1 MAAVIIGNP
10 ITDRIVER
18 EVALLRIFCM
28 TLLVSSLFAGPVSA
42 QAPLPLIPLPAQ
54 AKPGT
59 GEFLINNGFGLA
71 LEGYEEPR
79 LEKAKQRFLD
89 LLSRQTG
96 IPLWREAALNKPLFF
111 VKTAGPSA
119 PVQQVGEDE
128 SYHLEITTQEV
139 HLQAANP
146 LGVLHG
152 LQTFLQLVHI
162 TPQGFAVP
170 AMTIDDQPRFPWRG
184 LMLDVG
190 RHFMPLD
197 VVYRTLDGME
207 AVKLNVFHWHLS
219 DNQGFRV
226 ESRKFP
232 LLQEKGSDGL
242 FYTQEEIRAVIA
254 YAHDRGIR
262 VVPEFDMPG
271 HSTAWFVGY
280 PDLASGPGPYQIER
294 KWGVFD
300 PAMDPS
306 RDSTYTFLDSFI
318 GEMAGLF
325 PDAYFHVGGDECNG
339 KEWDANPRIQQFMK
353 DHAIKD
359 NAALQAY
366 FSARVQKI
374 VAAHDRIMVG
384 WDEVLQPNTPK
395 DVVIQSWRGPQFVGQ
410 AVKKGNRAMLSAPYY
425 VDLNQSAAEH
435 YLADPEG
442 DDATTLTS
450 DESKRILGG
459 EAAMWSEFVTPEN
472 VDSRIWPRT
481 AAIAERLWSPRNTR
495 DVASMYARLAII
507 SQKLDDYGLQHNSSY
522 PAMLT
527 RMSGEPDPLPLRV
540 FGDVMQPPRLY
551 AREEQREYDAFTPL
565 NHMVDAVPPES
576 NTARQFSEIVDR
588 IIAGKATTEDW
599 DQAQEWLVLWRDN
612 DVQLQPLLPRSDLT
626 KELAPVSTNLH
637 FVSQAGLDAIG
648 YLREHH
654 HAPPTWKARQIA
666 YLKKSEKPQAVL
678 LNMVA
683 PAVLKLVQAT

>member
-1 MAAVIIGNP
+1 
-10 ITDRIVER
+10 
-18 EVALLRIFCM
+18 M

-42 QAPLPLIPLPAQ
+42 QAALPLMPLPAQ
-54 AKPGT
+54 VKPGT
-59 GEFLINNGFGLA
+59 GEFLINNGFGVI
-71 LEGYEEPR
+71 LEGYREPR
-79 LEKAKQRFLD
+79 LDKAKQRFLD

-96 IPLWREAALNKPLFF
+96 IPLWREAALNKPMFF

-119 PVQQVGEDE
+119 PVQEVGEDE
-128 SYHLEITTQEV
+128 SYHLEITTQEI

-146 LGVLHG
+146 LGILHG

-226 ESRKFP
+226 ESKKFP

-242 FYTQEEIRAVIA
+242 FYTQDEIREVIA
-254 YAHDRGIR
+254 YARDRGIR

-271 HSTAWFVGY
+271 HTTAWFVGY

-294 KWGVFD
+294 KWGIFD

-306 RDSTYTFLDSFI
+306 RESTYTFLDGFI
-318 GEMAGLF
+318 GEMAALF

-339 KEWDANPRIQQFMK
+339 KEWDRNPRIQQFMK
-353 DHAIKD
+353 DHGLKD
-359 NAALQAY
+359 NAALQAS
-366 FSARVQKI
+366 FSTRVQKL
-374 VAAHDRIMVG
+374 VAAHNKIMVG

-395 DVVIQSWRGPQFVGQ
+395 DVVIQSWRGPEFVGQ
-410 AVKKGNRAMLSAPYY
+410 AVKGGNRAMLSAGYY
-425 VDLNQSAAEH
+425 IDLNESAAEH

-442 DDATTLTS
+442 AGPTTLTS
-450 DESKRILGG
+450 DESKKVLGG
-459 EAAMWSEFVTPEN
+459 EATMWSEYVTPET

-495 DVASMYARLAII
+495 DVASMYERLAII
-507 SQKLDDYGLQHNSSY
+507 SQKLEDYGLKHNSSY

-540 FGDVMQPPRLY
+540 FGDVMQPPREY
-551 AREEQREYDAFTPL
+551 AREELREYDAFTPL
-565 NHMVDAVPPES
+565 NHMVDAIPPES
-576 NTARQFSEIVDR
+576 NTARQFSDIVDR

-654 HAPPTWKARQIA
+654 HAPPTWKTRQID
-666 YLKKSEKPQAVL
+666 YLKKSEKPQAIL

-683 PAVLKLVQAT
+683 PAVLKLVQATP

>member
-1 MAAVIIGNP
+1 M
-10 ITDRIVER
+10 
-18 EVALLRIFCM
+18 M
-28 TLLVSSLFAGPVSA
+28 LLVSSLFAGPVSA
-42 QAPLPLIPLPAQ
+42 QAPLPLMPLPA
-54 AKPGT
+54 KTTPGT
-59 GEFLINNGFGLA
+59 GEFLINNGFGLT
-71 LEGYEEPR
+71 LEGYQEPR
-79 LEKAKQRFLD
+79 LDKAKQRFLD

-96 IPLWREAALNKPLFF
+96 IPLWREAALNKSLFF

-128 SYHLEITTQEV
+128 SYHLEITAQEV

-184 LMLDVG
+184 LMLDVS

-226 ESRKFP
+226 ESTKFP

-242 FYTQEEIRAVIA
+242 FYTQEEIRSVIA
-254 YAHDRGIR
+254 YARDRGIR

-271 HSTAWFVGY
+271 HTTAWFVGY
-280 PDLASGPGPYQIER
+280 PDLASGSGPYQIER
-294 KWGVFD
+294 KWGIFD

-306 RDSTYTFLDSFI
+306 RESTYTFLNSFI
-318 GEMAGLF
+318 GEMAALF

-353 DHAIKD
+353 EHGLKD
-359 NAALQAY
+359 NAALQAS
-366 FSARVQKI
+366 FSTRVQKI
-374 VAAHDRIMVG
+374 VAAHDKIMVG
-384 WDEVLQPNTPK
+384 WDEVLQPGTPK
-395 DVVIQSWRGPQFVGQ
+395 DVVIQSWRGPEFVGQ
-410 AVKKGNRAMLSAPYY
+410 AVKGGNRAMLSAGYY
-425 VDLNQSAAEH
+425 IDLNESAAEH
-435 YLADPEG
+435 YAADPEG
-442 DDATTLTS
+442 AGPTTLTS
-450 DESKRILGG
+450 DESKKILGG
-459 EAAMWSEFVTPEN
+459 EATMWSEFVTPEN

-481 AAIAERLWSPRNTR
+481 AAIAERLWSPRDTR
-495 DVASMYARLAII
+495 DVASMYERLAII
-507 SQKLDDYGLQHNSSY
+507 SQKLDDYGLKHNSSY

-540 FGDVMQPPRLY
+540 FGDVMQPPRHY
-551 AREEQREYDAFTPL
+551 EREELREYDAFTPL
-565 NHMVDAVPPES
+565 NHMVDAIPPES
-576 NTARQFSEIVDR
+576 NTARQFSDMVDR

-612 DVQLQPLLPRSDLT
+612 DVQLQPLLSRSDLT

-654 HAPPTWKARQIA
+654 HAPPTWKTRQIE
-666 YLKKSEKPQAVL
+666 YLKKSEKPQAIL

-683 PAVLKLVQAT
+683 PAVLKLVQATP